1 MPLSLLVILLNLHL
15 NLWTLKLIF
24 LLFHHHLTLIHMFLS
39 TLLLS
44 FRRSRRSSFSG
55 AVHLHLSLILL
66 VVFFLNALTFRR
78 SFRMLI
84 PSTFRISSVKWSKGK
99 RFAHASTALPAIL
112 ADHRPTQ
119 LRTR

>member
-44 FRRSRRSSFSG
+44 FRRSRRSSFSSD
-55 AVHLHLSLILL
+55 VHLHLHLPLSLILL
-66 VVFFLNALTFRR
+66 VVFLLNALTFRR

-119 LRTR
+119 